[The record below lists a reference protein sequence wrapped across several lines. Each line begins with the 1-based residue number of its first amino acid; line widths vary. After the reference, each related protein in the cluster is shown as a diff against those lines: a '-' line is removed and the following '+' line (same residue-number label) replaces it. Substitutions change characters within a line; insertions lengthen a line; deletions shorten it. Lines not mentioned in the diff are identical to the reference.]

1 MERLREIE
9 HFSLKK
15 KRLINVCKYLKGGHR
30 GDGFSLFS
38 VVPSDRIKCN
48 GHEPHK
54 QKRLCLII
62 SKHCEGHRTLAEAAQ
77 TGSRVS
83 LFGDI

>member
-62 SKHCEGHRTLAEAAQ
+62 SKHCEGH
-77 TGSRVS
+77 
-83 LFGDI
+83 